1 MLYGLPMSIFI
12 IVIVKLI
19 DFAIQAISVIII
31 LDSTMAFLLK
41 YHLYQ
46 LHQFVTWRLIDRWKK
61 TFRELSGRT
70 TTGGSVPFIL
80 PSFLISF
87 EKS

>member
-1 MLYGLPMSIFI
+1 MPIFI

-41 YHLYQ
+41 YHL
-46 LHQFVTWRLIDRWKK
+46 
-61 TFRELSGRT
+61 
-70 TTGGSVPFIL
+70 
-80 PSFLISF
+80 
-87 EKS
+87 